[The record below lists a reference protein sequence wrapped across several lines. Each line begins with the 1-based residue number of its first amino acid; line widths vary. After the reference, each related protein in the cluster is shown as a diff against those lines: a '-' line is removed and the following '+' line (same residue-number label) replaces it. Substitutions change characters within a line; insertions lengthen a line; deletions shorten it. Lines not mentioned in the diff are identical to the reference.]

1 MYTYNVYYKKI
12 NLKYLKEQKPVQNGT
27 PRSTQSIVTLYFIRF
42 IRKNIENVTF
52 PFGTRRTKNVL
63 RLPIFE
69 TKPALT

>member
-1 MYTYNVYYKKI
+1 MSIKNTKK
-12 NLKYLKEQKPVQNGT
+12 KTVQNVT
-27 PRSTQSIVTLYFIRF
+27 SRSTESIATLYFIRF

-52 PFGTRRTKNVL
+52 TFGTRRTKNVL